1 LYELLNNIADLIQQ
15 TMKGTRH
22 IYIYSRQKTMEKLM
36 EEHSV
41 ILEAIK
47 NKDSVA
53 SANLMTA
60 HLAEIR
66 QTLVENYIVNEH

>member
-1 LYELLNNIADLIQQ
+1 
-15 TMKGTRH
+15 
-22 IYIYSRQKTMEKLM
+22 
-36 EEHSV
+36 
-41 ILEAIK
+41 
-47 NKDSVA
+47 

>member
-1 LYELLNNIADLIQQ
+1 
-15 TMKGTRH
+15 
-22 IYIYSRQKTMEKLM
+22 M